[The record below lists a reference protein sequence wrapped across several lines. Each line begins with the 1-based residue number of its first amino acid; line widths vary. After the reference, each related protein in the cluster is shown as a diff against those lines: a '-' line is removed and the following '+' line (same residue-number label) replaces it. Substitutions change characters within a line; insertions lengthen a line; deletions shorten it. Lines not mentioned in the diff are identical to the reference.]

1 MSEEI
6 TEHVSYDRG
15 YNKGFVSGLKR
26 AFGSVGQLG
35 DFYED
40 GVGVSENAT
49 DEEKRLHENS
59 EKKSSKCVSLC
70 STRHSQKFV
79 RRRRLTLVIMNT
91 IKEKYKTTLN
101 HRLECIQ
108 EDVAVLVDFIE
119 KQNLTDAFKQSTEFA
134 ERTNITLATLKL
146 LVT

>member
-15 YNKGFVSGLKR
+15 YNKGFVSGLKEHLSWLVNLVIFMR
-26 AFGSVGQLG
+26 MEWVYQKMQQMKKTTSRKF
-35 DFYED
+35 
-40 GVGVSENAT
+40 
-49 DEEKRLHENS
+49 K
-59 EKKSSKCVSLC
+59 KKSSKCVSLC
-70 STRHSQKFV
+70 STRYSQKFI
-79 RRRRLTLVIMNT
+79 RRRRFTLVIMNT

-108 EDVAVLVDFIE
+108 EDLAVLVDFIE

-134 ERTNITLATLKL
+134 ELFGITLATLKL